1 MTTRAA
7 AVTRIAAWL
16 DTLERAAWIP
26 TLLVRLFVGYFFFVT
41 GVAKV
46 QNLDAM
52 TERFAEWGIPFP
64 AFSAAL
70 SGCTELLG
78 GALLVVGLLTRLA
91 SIPLFVNMV
100 VAIATVNVKRV
111 GGLDEFVELSEPL
124 YALVFLWLFFT
135 GPGRVS
141 LDHLL
146 RRWLCPASPLPRS
159 DPRTASR

>member
-52 TERFAEWGIPFP
+52 TERF
-64 AFSAAL
+64 
-70 SGCTELLG
+70 TE
-78 GALLVVGLLTRLA
+78 
-91 SIPLFVNMV
+91 
-100 VAIATVNVKRV
+100 
-111 GGLDEFVELSEPL
+111 
-124 YALVFLWLFFT
+124 
-135 GPGRVS
+135 
-141 LDHLL
+141 
-146 RRWLCPASPLPRS
+146 
-159 DPRTASR
+159 